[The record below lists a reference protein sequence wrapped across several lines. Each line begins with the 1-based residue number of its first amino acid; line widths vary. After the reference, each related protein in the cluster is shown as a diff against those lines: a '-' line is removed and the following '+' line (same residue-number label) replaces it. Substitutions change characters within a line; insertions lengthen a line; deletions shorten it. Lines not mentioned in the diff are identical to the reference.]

1 MRYRRHG
8 ISEEL
13 DWKTSLVLERFSNLW
28 TESGIPTSD
37 FENLYFNSLWRED
50 RLLCRD
56 LRAYLDQREF
66 YSRVCMEE
74 FLNLDE
80 VYDIFA

>member
-1 MRYRRHG
+1 M
-8 ISEEL
+8 
-13 DWKTSLVLERFSNLW
+13 SLVLERFSNLW
-28 TESGIPTSD
+28 TESCILTSGYED
-37 FENLYFNSLWRED
+37 YYFNSFGRD
-50 RLLCRD
+50 DQYCD

-80 VYDIFA
+80 AYDIFIA